1 MTKREI
7 MIALLKHKEYKR
19 TPFWLNGFTTKEMA
33 EGYLGAENVPDDFVF
48 CSEYQKGAPTEE
60 NQIKKI
66 RYAEKSGSYAI
77 AVGRNSNLAYGRG
90 GPGVFLERIIEDQ
103 KDYYVTECETGIK
116 TKYYKEPYSYGR
128 SNYPL
133 TTLDEIDDLKLPDP
147 NEEERYRG
155 IEAEVDFLK
164 KKGYFVYAN
173 TNGILS
179 GLYNYLYPF
188 QDLMINLVENKA
200 GVHKAINK
208 VKEFNLTVAR
218 NFLERGVD
226 CIGFCDDLGFA
237 TSLFFSRNMFKE
249 FFLPFYRE
257 VADLCHQ
264 YDGFV
269 HMHSHG
275 NLLKVMDLLED
286 INIDILNPCLSEEQ
300 MDVEYLLNN
309 YGQKMAFAGGI
320 SSSKLKD
327 LTDAEIEDEIKG
339 LVAKLRDKPYIMMAG
354 FSQEMPQEKF
364 DLIIDNIKKLS
375 G

>member
-1 MTKREI
+1 
-7 MIALLKHKEYKR
+7 
-19 TPFWLNGFTTKEMA
+19 
-33 EGYLGAENVPDDFVF
+33 
-48 CSEYQKGAPTEE
+48 
-60 NQIKKI
+60 
-66 RYAEKSGSYAI
+66 
-77 AVGRNSNLAYGRG
+77 
-90 GPGVFLERIIEDQ
+90 
-103 KDYYVTECETGIK
+103 
-116 TKYYKEPYSYGR
+116 
-128 SNYPL
+128 
-133 TTLDEIDDLKLPDP
+133 
-147 NEEERYRG
+147 
-155 IEAEVDFLK
+155 
-164 KKGYFVYAN
+164 
-173 TNGILS
+173 
-179 GLYNYLYPF
+179 
-188 QDLMINLVENKA
+188 
-200 GVHKAINK
+200 
-208 VKEFNLTVAR
+208 
-218 NFLERGVD
+218 
-226 CIGFCDDLGFA
+226 
-237 TSLFFSRNMFKE
+237 
-249 FFLPFYRE
+249 